1 MLYTVIR
8 ILVIA
13 LCCTAAGLP
22 AMHLLQFRSYQLPE
36 LRRALS
42 LHRDRLMWV
51 NFPVAIGATAI
62 NWYMPVLFSMFMPQN
77 AQREA
82 LCNWLMLPLLI
93 GATALARYEKDIF
106 PVRRAFTISQRMGR
120 LLGLVLAFNA
130 LGATIF
136 HLLTLSPYLMF
147 AASDY
152 IVALAAFVIEP
163 VENQINARY
172 YRAAR
177 LKLAEHKKLL
187 RIGISGSFGKTETK
201 LILRTILSEK
211 YRVLVTPPSFS
222 SAMGA
227 SRVINDQLN
236 KKHQVFIAELGGQR
250 KGEVRETA
258 RVIRPQYGILTC
270 VGPAHLDSYG
280 SLNLAAEGQYELMQN
295 LTKGG
300 VAFFGADGG
309 FGNRLYALCPLE
321 KYRASLDGDPENYM
335 RATRLVTDSRGSQF
349 ELSCADGEHIWVQ
362 TKLLGRYAARNIA
375 LAAAVAHRMGMSM
388 EEIRGGIEKI
398 KPLRGHLQLLPG
410 RVNQIDDSLNELPE
424 AAMEALRILS
434 EFPGR
439 RIVVAAGFGELDP
452 AGAQADYQLGI
463 QIALSAD
470 FAIVVDAQA
479 TKQLQRGIAK
489 NPDFPESSLRVVED
503 VEAAMSLV
511 EELTEPGDS
520 VLWEG
525 IAPEFEEE

>member
-13 LCCTAAGLP
+13 LCCTAAGIP
-22 AMHLLQFRSYQLPE
+22 AMHLLQFRSYQRSE

-42 LHRDRLMWV
+42 LSRDRLMWI
-51 NFPVAIGATAI
+51 NFPVAVGATAI

-82 LCNWLMLPLLI
+82 LCNWLMLPLFI

-106 PVRRAFTISQRMGR
+106 PVKRAFTVSQRMGR
-120 LLGLVLAFNA
+120 LMVLVLAINA
-130 LGATIF
+130 LGATVF
-136 HLLTLSPYLMF
+136 HVLTLSPYLMF
-147 AASDY
+147 AANDY
-152 IVALAAFVIEP
+152 VVLLAAHAIEP
-163 VENQINARY
+163 VEKQINAKY

-201 LILRTILSEK
+201 LILHTILSEK

-227 SRVINDQLN
+227 SRIINEQLS

-250 KGEVRETA
+250 KGDVRETA
-258 RVIRPQYGILTC
+258 RVIRPQFGILTC

-280 SLNLAAEGQYELMQN
+280 SLKLAAEGQYELMQN

-300 VAFFGADGG
+300 AAFFGADGG

-321 KYRASLDGDPENYM
+321 KYRASLDGDAENYM
-335 RATRLVTDSRGSQF
+335 RATHLEINERGSQF
-349 ELSCADGEHIWVQ
+349 ELSCTDGEHIWVQ
-362 TKLLGRYAARNIA
+362 TKLLGSYAARNIA
-375 LAAAVAHRMGMSM
+375 LAAAVAHKLGMSM
-388 EEIRGGIEKI
+388 EEIRGGIGKI
-398 KPLRGHLQLLPG
+398 RPLRGHLQLVPG
-410 RVNQIDDSLNELPE
+410 KINQIDDSLNTLSE
-424 AAMEALRILS
+424 AALEAVRILS

-439 RIVVAAGFGELDP
+439 RIIVISGFNELDP

-463 QIALSAD
+463 QIALNVD
-470 FAIVVDAQA
+470 FAIVVGANE
-479 TKQLQRGIAK
+479 TKQLRQGIARD
-489 NPDFPESSLRVVED
+489 PDFPESSLRVVED

-511 EELTEPGDS
+511 EDLAESGDS

-525 IAPEFEEE
+525 IAPEYEEE